1 MSEEGVIWLRAIFS
15 CVMPLWGRYF
25 FMNDRRDGGAHPYG
39 RFAMWYVLQTTTGQE
54 EKLVQM
60 IQELVAPELYEDCFV
75 AYYER
80 VWRKQ
85 QQSVVHVER
94 LFPGYV
100 FVVTQ
105 NPEELFF
112 QLKKVPAMS
121 KLVAADRYEFLPIKK
136 EEETF
141 FYDIFDLE
149 HVVRLSYVETDDQ
162 GQMKKIHGPVG
173 KYANRVRK
181 CCFKKRY
188 LIMDIPMGGVEKTV
202 ALGIKLKEDL

>member
-1 MSEEGVIWLRAIFS
+1 
-15 CVMPLWGRYF
+15 
-25 FMNDRRDGGAHPYG
+25 
-39 RFAMWYVLQTTTGQE
+39 MWYVLQTTTGQE
-54 EKLVQM
+54 EKLVQL
-60 IQELVAPELYEDCFV
+60 IHELVTSELYEDCFV

-80 VWRKQ
+80 VWRRQ

-100 FVVTQ
+100 FIITQ

-121 KLVAADRYEFLPIKK
+121 KLIAVDRYEFLPIKI

-141 FYDIFDLE
+141 FYDLLDRE
-149 HVVRLSYVETDDQ
+149 HIARLSYVETDTQ
-162 GQMKKIHGPVG
+162 GQIKKIYGPVG
-173 KYANRVRK
+173 KYADRIRK

-188 LIMDIPMGGVEKTV
+188 LIIDIPMGGMEKTV

>member
-25 FMNDRRDGGAHPYG
+25 FVNDRRDGEAYTYG

-112 QLKKVPAMS
+112 
-121 KLVAADRYEFLPIKK
+121 
-136 EEETF
+136 
-141 FYDIFDLE
+141 
-149 HVVRLSYVETDDQ
+149 
-162 GQMKKIHGPVG
+162 
-173 KYANRVRK
+173 N
-181 CCFKKRY
+181 
-188 LIMDIPMGGVEKTV
+188 
-202 ALGIKLKEDL
+202 